1 MLGESFEENVTSSIM
16 SQRAQ
21 TGWTLTRTLKQLFN
35 VNTDHL
41 VICKKVV
48 SVKKK
53 KIIIILY
60 KGQWNRK
67 ILKVGSR
74 KMRK

>member
-1 MLGESFEENVTSSIM
+1 M

-21 TGWTLTRTLKQLFN
+21 TGWTLTRTFKQLFN

-53 KIIIILY
+53 KSYTKANGIE
-60 KGQWNRK
+60 KF
-67 ILKVGSR
+67 
-74 KMRK
+74 